1 MTKKCVFISFGKVK
15 IIKDNAV
22 ILKLGG
28 GGVINKKIISLDCIA
43 YFDRN
48 YVTIWRCSILPK
60 TNVEIFVLNSYTF
73 QQCTHTFLLVI
84 KITQTQNIQRG
95 FSENGKTFKSE

>member
-1 MTKKCVFISFGKVK
+1 MFLKVLGKVT

-22 ILKLGG
+22 ILKLEGG
-28 GGVINKKIISLDCIA
+28 GGVINKKIISLDFIA
-43 YFDRN
+43 NFDRK

-60 TNVEIFVLNSYTF
+60 TNVEIFFLNFYTF

-84 KITQTQNIQRG
+84 KITQTQHTKRI
-95 FSENGKTFKSE
+95 F